1 MNSRPETSERDDRD
15 DRTER
20 TERTDR
26 PKTPP
31 PSEEHLKEHLEEMTE
46 ETAEVMDSAR
56 RDVARA
62 KATLHDQILPDSPA
76 AVETAEEPPSH

>member
-1 MNSRPETSERDDRD
+1 MNSRPETSDRD
-15 DRTER
+15 DRPR
-20 TERTDR
+20 TS
-26 PKTPP
+26 P
-31 PSEEHLKEHLEEMTE
+31 PSEENVKEHLEEMTE